1 MKIDIYNHV
10 MPMAYLDLMKRHS
23 ADLGMVKRISSVRLV
38 WDIAA
43 RVEMLKKFPDVQQ
56 VLTLSQPAPEML
68 GGPALAVEGAR
79 LANDGMAEICRQ
91 WPDKFPAF
99 VAALPMND
107 VPAALAEMDR
117 AIGTLGAKG
126 IQIGTSVNGM
136 PLDDPTLFPI
146 FERVTN
152 HHDLPIWMH
161 PFRPAATADY
171 RTEAKSRYEI
181 WQVLGW
187 PFETSVAMARIVF
200 SGMLDRL
207 PTMRIITHHCG
218 GVIPY
223 LSGRADTLW
232 AQLGSR
238 TADEDYSAILK
249 RMAKPPIEYFKMFF
263 GDTVLGGSAPALRCG
278 LDFFGPDHVVFASDC
293 PFDPEGGPMFIR
305 EGIRSIEDLDLP
317 EEVKHKIYYRNA
329 QLLLKMGG
337 A

>member
-10 MPMAYLDLMKRHS
+10 MPMAYLELMKRHS
-23 ADLGMVKRISSVRLV
+23 ADAGMVKRISSVRLV
-38 WDIAA
+38 WDIEA
-43 RVEMLKKFPDVQQ
+43 RVQMLERFPDVQQ

-68 GGPALAVEGAR
+68 GGPDLAVEAAR
-79 LANDGMAEICRQ
+79 VANDGMAEICRK
-91 WPDKFPAF
+91 WPHKFPAF

-107 VPAALAEMDR
+107 VPAAIVEMDR
-117 AIGTLGAKG
+117 SIGTLGAKG
-126 IQIGTSVNGM
+126 IQIGTSVNGR
-136 PLDDPTLFPI
+136 PLDDSELFPI
-146 FERVTN
+146 FERITN

-161 PFRPAATADY
+161 PFRPATAADY
-171 RTEAKSRYEI
+171 RTENKSRYEI

-207 PTMRIITHHCG
+207 PTMRIVTHHCG
-218 GVIPY
+218 GVVPY
-223 LSGRADTLW
+223 LAGRADTLW

-238 TADEDYSAILK
+238 TADEDYSAVLK
-249 RMAKPPIEYFKMFF
+249 RMSKPPIEYFKMFF

-278 LDFFGPDHVVFASDC
+278 LDFF
-293 PFDPEGGPMFIR
+293 DPEGGPMFIR

-317 EEVKHKIYYRNA
+317 DAIKEKIYYANA
-329 QLLLKMGG
+329 ARLLKMRP